1 MSNAFQNNAFQPDAF
16 QAHGGV
22 TSGIAVNINAT
33 QEGDSGL
40 LTVSVAS
47 AQRIG
52 VPGPRNRFVVYINGK
67 RFYGTQDEIN
77 RILRD
82 LAREDADT
90 VLEGQKAPK
99 RRIVVQAKRIVEKP
113 APGEPVQIPQV
124 AGFEFKLA
132 QDEFRRAYLAELS
145 RNILRTKQD
154 EEDDDETV
162 LMLIE
167 QDQQQ
172 IQRQVL
178 QLIQSI
184 LGRLK

>member
-1 MSNAFQNNAFQPDAF
+1 MTTGFQPNAFQPDAF

-22 TSGIAVNINAT
+22 TSGITVNINAT
-33 QEGDSGL
+33 QDGDSGL
-40 LTVSVAS
+40 LTVSVERS
-47 AQRIG
+47 QIG
-52 VPGPRNRFVVYINGK
+52 APGPRNRFVVYINGK

-90 VLEGQKAPK
+90 VLEGEKPPK

-113 APGEPVQIPQV
+113 APGETQKPQV

-132 QDEFRRAYLAELS
+132 QDDFRRNYLAELS
-145 RNILRTKQD
+145 SNILRNRHD
-154 EEDDDETV
+154 DDDDETV

-172 IQRQVL
+172 TQRQVL
-178 QLIQSI
+178 QMIQSI
-184 LGRLK
+184 LERLK